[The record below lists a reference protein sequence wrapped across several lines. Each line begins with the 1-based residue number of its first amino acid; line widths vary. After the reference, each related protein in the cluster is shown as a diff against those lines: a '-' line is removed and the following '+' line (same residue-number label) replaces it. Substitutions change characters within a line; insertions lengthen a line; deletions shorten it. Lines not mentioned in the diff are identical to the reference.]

1 MTSVNPKISL
11 LAMALAVA
19 FPAAAQSNE
28 ELLKRFEALQQRV
41 DQLEKELKDAKAKA
55 AAPGT
60 PQWGMT
66 PEQAAELNRLTVKV
80 EAMEDSRDEGGFGGL
95 KISGQMQVAYIYN
108 RAQDLAG
115 FQFLDS
121 VANYGYNYW
130 NSYIGMAVLDFQ
142 KEMNDGTKWRLT
154 LAPQRGVGSTIDG
167 YSLVHEASVS
177 VPLTDLQT
185 RFIAGQIPDWSGY
198 EYYMPKENKL
208 ITHNLLFDF
217 TAPTGFIGAGL
228 DLTSGKWV
236 TKAVIAQM
244 NQNANYSAAKGS
256 VVAARVDYAR
266 GEYQG
271 FGLAGVYGQA
281 PNFVNAAASSGGNT
295 NLGLIEVD
303 GYFIRGDW
311 TVQGQLSYG
320 YQKAAAITPDVNG
333 NFQTASWYGL
343 STLAA
348 YKFSPRLEGIGRFDY
363 INNSRNGGGL
373 LGYGGNATGS
383 GFDQTTGFLYGGDYG
398 NGIGPDGNLACGNA
412 GVFVAGCEEGAN
424 RYALSVGMNYV
435 FNEYTIFK
443 LEARY
448 DWASQPVFLYV
459 DDSTYR
465 KSNTVLGAAVVV
477 SF

>member
-1 MTSVNPKISL
+1 MFTQPKLTL
-11 LAMALAVA
+11 LALALAA
-19 FPAAAQSNE
+19 ALPAAAQSNAE
-28 ELLKRFEALQQRV
+28 VMNELKALRDRV
-41 DQLEKELKDAKAKA
+41 NQLEQQLKDSQAKA
-55 AAPGT
+55 AAAPS

-66 PEQAAELNRLTVKV
+66 PEQAAEMNRLTVKT
-80 EAMEDSRDEGGFGGL
+80 EALEDSREASGFMGL
-95 KISGQMQVAYIYN
+95 KISGQMQAAYIYN

-130 NSYIGMAVLDFQ
+130 NSYIGMAILDIQ
-142 KEMNDGTKWRLT
+142 KEMQDGTKWRLT

-167 YSLVHEASVS
+167 YSIVQEASVS

-198 EYYMPKENKL
+198 EYLQPTLNKL

-217 TAPTGFIGAGL
+217 TLPTGYIGAGL

-236 TKAVIAQM
+236 TKMMLAQM

-256 VVAARVDYAR
+256 VLAFRVDYAR

-281 PNFVNAAASSGGNT
+281 PNFVNGYACEDCTPTNS

-320 YQKAAAITPDVNG
+320 YQKDAAITANANG
-333 NFQTASWYGL
+333 GLQTASWYGL

-348 YKFSPRLEGIGRFDY
+348 YKFTPRLEGVGRFDY
-363 INNSRNGGGL
+363 LNNSRNGGGL
-373 LGYGGNATGS
+373 LGYGI
-383 GFDQTTGFLYGGDYG
+383 DDG
-398 NGIGPDGNLACGNA
+398 NGIGPNGNL
-412 GVFVAGCEEGAN
+412 GCVQGAAAIDPGCN
-424 RYALSVGMNYV
+424 DGASRYALSVGLNYV
-435 FNEYTIFK
+435 FNQYTMFK
-443 LEARY
+443 AEARY
-448 DWASQPVFLYV
+448 DWANQPVFLNV
-459 DDSTYR
+459 SDGAFR
-465 KSNTVLGAAVVV
+465 KNNTVLGASVVV

>member
-1 MTSVNPKISL
+1 MMTLTRPRLTL
-11 LAMALAVA
+11 LALASAAA
-19 FPAAAQSNE
+19 FPAAAQSNA
-28 ELLKRFEALQQRV
+28 ELLEAVKKLTDRVVNLEQQ
-41 DQLEKELKDAKAKA
+41 LKEAQTKQ
-55 AAPGT
+55 AAPTT

-80 EAMEDSRDEGGFGGL
+80 EALEDSRDEGGFGGL
-95 KISGQMQVAYIYN
+95 KISGQMQAAYIYN

-121 VANYGYNYW
+121 VAEYGYNYW
-130 NSYIGMAVLDFQ
+130 NSYIGMAIIDFQ
-142 KEMNDGTKWRLT
+142 KEMQDGTRWRLT
-154 LAPQRGVGSTIDG
+154 LAPQRGVGSVIDG
-167 YSLVHEASVS
+167 YSIVQEASVS

-198 EYYMPKENKL
+198 EYLQPTLNKL

-217 TAPTGFIGAGL
+217 TLPTGYIGAGI
-228 DLTSGKWV
+228 DYSSGKWV
-236 TKAVIAQM
+236 TKAMLAQM

-256 VVAARVDYAR
+256 VLTFRVDYAR

-281 PNFVNAAASSGGNT
+281 PNFVNESGNT

-320 YQKAAAITPDVNG
+320 YQKDAAITPDANG
-333 NFQTASWYGL
+333 NFRTASWYGL

-348 YKFSPRLEGIGRFDY
+348 YKFTPRFEGVGRFDY
-363 INNSRNGGGL
+363 LNNSRNGGGL
-373 LGYGGNATGS
+373 LGYGADS
-383 GFDQTTGFLYGGDYG
+383 G
-398 NGIGPDGNLACGNA
+398 NGIGPNGNLGCEA
-412 GVFVAGCEEGAN
+412 GVVYVSGCDEGAN
-424 RYALSVGMNYV
+424 RYALSVGFNYV
-435 FNEYTIFK
+435 FNEYTVFK
-443 LEARY
+443 AEYRY
-448 DWASQPVFLYV
+448 DWANEPVFLYV
-459 DDSTYR
+459 DNGSFR
-465 KSNTVLGAAVVV
+465 KSNSVLGASVVV

>member
-1 MTSVNPKISL
+1 MLNPSKL
-11 LAMALAVA
+11 TVLALASAAA
-19 FPAAAQSNE
+19 FPVAAQTNAEVLNE
-28 ELLKRFEALQQRV
+28 LKALRERV
-41 DQLEKELKDAKAKA
+41 GQLEQQLKESQAKPA

-95 KISGQMQVAYIYN
+95 KITGQMQAAYIYN

-130 NSYIGMAVLDFQ
+130 NSYVGMALIGFQ
-142 KEMNDGTKWRLT
+142 KEMQDGTRWKLT
-154 LAPQRGVGSTIDG
+154 LAPQRGVGSVIDG
-167 YSLVHEASVS
+167 YSIVQEASVS

-198 EYYMPKENKL
+198 EYLEPTLNKL

-217 TAPTGFIGAGL
+217 TLPTGYIGAGL
-228 DLTSGKWV
+228 EYSTGKWV
-236 TKAVIAQM
+236 TKGMLAQM

-256 VVAARVDYAR
+256 VLAVRLDYAR

-271 FGLAGVYGQA
+271 FGMAGVYGQA
-281 PNFVNAAASSGGNT
+281 PNFINGDPLGTGTYANS
-295 NLGLIEVD
+295 NLGLFEVD

-333 NFQTASWYGL
+333 NLQTASWYGL
-343 STLAA
+343 SALAA
-348 YKFSPRLEGIGRFDY
+348 YKFTPRLEGVGRFDFLD
-363 INNSRNGGGL
+363 NSRNGGGL
-373 LGYGGNATGS
+373 LGYGIDS
-383 GFDQTTGFLYGGDYG
+383 G
-398 NGIGPDGNLACGNA
+398 NGIGPDGNLGCDPSTG
-412 GVFVAGCEEGAN
+412 FLPAGCEKGAN

-435 FNEYTIFK
+435 FNEYTMFK
-443 LEARY
+443 VEARY
-448 DWASQPVFLYV
+448 DWSNLPVFLYV
-459 DDSTYR
+459 DDSSYR
-465 KSNTVLGAAVVV
+465 KSNTVLGASVVV